1 MYHKSL
7 LPTLLALFFTVQVAA
22 QELYVGSY
30 NIRYQNGDDAAN
42 GNAWQ
47 QRCPVLCDQ
56 VNFEHPDVFGAQ
68 EVLEAQLND
77 MHARLD
83 GYDYIGV
90 GRDDGKTKGEY
101 AAIFYDKQK
110 LRLMDNGHFWLSP
123 TPDKPSLGWDAACIR
138 ICTWGHFRD
147 RQTQKEFFFL
157 NLHMDHVGQTARSES
172 AQLVMQRITA
182 MTDGGKKLAVLTGDF
197 NVPQTDPLYTL
208 FTQSGVLKDCYAH
221 ATHRFAENGTYNA
234 FNDRAF
240 TTERIDH
247 IFVTPATK
255 VHSYAVLTDCYWTR
269 DAKGHPRRH
278 TLSDHYPIF
287 ARILF

>member
-1 MYHKSL
+1 MR
-7 LPTLLALFFTVQVAA
+7 TLLTILISCLCCLNLTA
-22 QELYVGSY
+22 QELMVGSY
-30 NIRYQNGDDAAN
+30 NVRYKNHNDSVQGHVWSERSKAIA
-42 GNAWQ
+42 
-47 QRCPVLCDQ
+47 DQ
-56 VNFEHPDVFGAQ
+56 IHWERPDIFGTQ
-68 EVLEAQLND
+68 ECLHAQLTD
-77 MHARLD
+77 LSALLP
-83 GYDYIGV
+83 DYQWIGV
-90 GRDDGKTKGEY
+90 GRDDGKTSGEY
-101 AAIFYDKQK
+101 SAIFYRPERVELLAQG
-110 LRLMDNGHFWLSP
+110 NFWLNE
-123 TPDKPSLGWDAACIR
+123 TPDRPGLGWDAACIR